1 MDNKDK
7 LGFGPLTW
15 LKRKT
20 QTSMIVKRWIVCHRA
35 KGADLKVIGL
45 PVDQSRIILS
55 LFQLSKPGECCAV
68 ITHSCSIITK
78 KTLLLFST
86 APLAPTFLVLSSCW
100 LWSDVTHMKAFNE
113 PTVRVFGSHVRPKRA
128 RGMMGRVR
136 VSPLSSLALPLTSLP
151 TLSERRRGTSQIS
164 NQLMPF
170 TRYYSQRFR
179 GTTWENVYPQARTS

>member
-1 MDNKDK
+1 
-7 LGFGPLTW
+7 
-15 LKRKT
+15 
-20 QTSMIVKRWIVCHRA
+20 MIAKRWTGCYRA
-35 KGADLKVIGL
+35 KGVHLKVIAL
-45 PVDQSRIILS
+45 LVDQSRIILS
-55 LFQLSKPGECCAV
+55 LLLS
-68 ITHSCSIITK
+68 HSCLIITK

-100 LWSDVTHMKAFNE
+100 LWSDVTHMKTFNE
-113 PTVRVFGSHVRPKRA
+113 PTVYVFGSHVRPKRA

-170 TRYYSQRFR
+170 NRYYSQRFR